1 MHLLRITKFHESM
14 HEAAIG
20 PWRVAVGDTVAA
32 GQPLVE
38 LITDKSVIELEAPA
52 TGVLLAK
59 FAPEKSVVPLGYVI
73 AAIGNSDE
81 RVPEGIAAENQRL
94 RQELSEALQA
104 AVPAPPRPETA
115 PAPQPSAKP
124 AGTAP
129 QAAPA
134 ARQLARERGVDL
146 AEVAAWCGKS
156 LIHLKDVEGYL
167 NAKRS

>member
-1 MHLLRITKFHESM
+1 MHLLRIAKFHESM

-20 PWRVAVGDTVAA
+20 PWRVAVGDTVAV

-38 LITDKSVIELEAPA
+38 LITDKSVIELETPA
-52 TGVLLAK
+52 AGVLLAR

-73 AAIGNSDE
+73 AAIGNPGE
-81 RVPEGIAAENQRL
+81 PVPEGIDAENQRL
-94 RQELSEALQA
+94 RQELAEAVQA
-104 AVPAPPRPETA
+104 AVPAL
-115 PAPQPSAKP
+115 PQPEAAPVPPPPAKP
-124 AGTAP
+124 SGIAP

-134 ARQLARERGVDL
+134 ARQLARERGIDL